1 MELKKCIVL
10 SDSFKGTLSSREIC
24 RIAKQVFAELAP
36 ACTCIALPVADGGEG
51 TVDCFHACCGGRLV
65 TVTVTGPFLTEK
77 RQVRYALLGDG
88 TAVIECAS
96 SAGLP
101 LVQDRK
107 DPLRTT
113 TYGIG
118 EQMAHAQANGA
129 KRIILGL
136 GGSATNDGGCGAA
149 AALGVRF
156 FDENNEEFLPTGG
169 TLCRIRRMDA
179 AGLGLHIPIT
189 VMCDVENPLF
199 GERGAA
205 YVFAPQKG
213 ADEPTVKLL
222 DEGLRNFGSVLAETF
237 GKNFAAMCG
246 AGAAGGFGAGAAAF
260 FGGSMQKGIDIVLQ
274 QIRFDELLQGCDL
287 VITGEGRLDRQS
299 LNGKVIS
306 GVAKH
311 AKARNVPVVAI
322 VGSVGEEC
330 SATYAAGISA
340 VFPINRR
347 AQDLR
352 RSRRFSSLNY
362 RRTLADIL
370 RLILAIK

>member
-10 SDSFKGTLSSREIC
+10 SDSFKGTLSSREIG
-24 RIAKQVFAELAP
+24 RIAKQVVTELAP
-36 ACTCIALPVADGGEG
+36 QCSCIAVPVADGGEG
-51 TVDCFHACCGGRLV
+51 TVDCFLASCGGKAV
-65 TVTVTGPFLTEK
+65 TIKVTGPFPGEK
-77 RQVRYALLGDG
+77 RQVRYAILHDK

-101 LVQDRK
+101 LVMNRR
-107 DPLRTT
+107 DPCRTT

-118 EQMAHAQANGA
+118 EQMAHAQTQGA

-156 FDENNEEFLPTGG
+156 FDENNCEFLPTGG
-169 TLCRIRRMDA
+169 TLHRIRRIDTA
-179 AGLGLHIPIT
+179 ELRLSIPVT
-189 VMCDVENPLF
+189 VMCDVDNPLF

-213 ADEPTVKLL
+213 ANENTVTLL
-222 DEGLRNFGSVLAETF
+222 DDGLQVFDRALWKTF
-237 GKNFAAMCG
+237 GKSFADMPG

-260 FGGSMQKGIDIVLQ
+260 FGGTLQKGIDIVLQ
-274 QIRFDELLQGCDL
+274 QIRFDELLHNCDL

-299 LNGKVIS
+299 LHGKVIS
-306 GVAKH
+306 GVAAH
-311 AKARNVPVVAI
+311 AKAQNVPVVAI
-322 VGSVGEEC
+322 VGSVGEENREI
-330 SATYAAGISA
+330 YDAGISA
-340 VFPINRR
+340 VFSINRR

-352 RSRRFSSLNY
+352 KSRRFSAVNY
-362 RRTLADIL
+362 RRTLSDVL
-370 RLILAIK
+370 RLVLVMK

>member
-10 SDSFKGTLSSREIC
+10 SDSFKGTLSSGEIC
-24 RIAKQVFAELAP
+24 RIAKQVFGELAP
-36 ACTCIALPVADGGEG
+36 ACDCIALPVADGGEG
-51 TVDCFHACCGGRLV
+51 TVDCFLASCGGRLI
-65 TVTVTGPFLTEK
+65 TIEVTGPFPDEK
-77 RQVRYALLGDG
+77 RKVHYAMLGDG

-101 LVQDRK
+101 LVADRK

-129 KRIILGL
+129 GRIILGL

-156 FDENNEEFLPTGG
+156 FDESNEEFLPTGG
-169 TLCRIRRMDA
+169 TLHRIRRIDTKA
-179 AGLGLHIPIT
+179 LRLKIPVT

-213 ADEPTVKLL
+213 ADERTVKLL
-222 DEGLRNFGSVLAETF
+222 DEGLRSFGSILEKSF
-237 GKNFAAMCG
+237 GKSFSAMRG

-260 FGGSMQKGIDIVLQ
+260 FGGSLQKGIDIVLG

-311 AKARNVPVVAI
+311 AKAQNVPVIAL

-340 VFPINRR
+340 VFSINRR

-362 RRTLADIL
+362 RRTLADVL
-370 RLILAIK
+370 RLILAMK

>member
-10 SDSFKGTLSSREIC
+10 SDSFKGTLSSAEIC
-24 RIAKQVFAELAP
+24 RIAKQVTAELAP
-36 ACTCIALPVADGGEG
+36 KCECIALPVADGGEG
-51 TVDCFHACCGGRLV
+51 TVDCFRAACGGRLISA
-65 TVTVTGPFLTEK
+65 TVTGPFPGERCTA
-77 RQVRYALLGDG
+77 RYALLGDG

-101 LVQDRK
+101 LVAGRK

-118 EQMAHAQANGA
+118 EQMAHAQSRGA

-149 AALGVRF
+149 AALGIRF
-156 FDENNEEFLPTGG
+156 LDERGEEFLPTGG
-169 TLCRIRRMDA
+169 TLHRIHRIDTA
-179 AGLGLHIPIT
+179 AYTLHIPVI
-189 VMCDVENPLF
+189 VMCDVDNPLF

-213 ADEPTVKLL
+213 ADEAAVKLL
-222 DEGLRNFGSVLAETF
+222 DEGLQTLGQALRQCF
-237 GKNFAAMCG
+237 GKDFSAMPG

-260 FGGSMQKGIDIVLQ
+260 FGAELQKGIAVVLR
-274 QIRFDELLQGCDL
+274 QIRFEELLQGADL

-299 LNGKVIS
+299 LHGKVIS
-306 GVAKH
+306 GVAAQ
-311 AKARNVPVVAI
+311 AKAQGVPVVAI

-330 SATYAAGISA
+330 REIYDAGISA
-340 VFPINRR
+340 VFTINRR

-352 RSRRFSSLNY
+352 KSRRFSAVNY
-362 RRTLADIL
+362 HRTLADVL
-370 RLILAIK
+370 RLILAMK

>member
-10 SDSFKGTLSSREIC
+10 SDSFKGTLSSGEIC
-24 RIAKQVFAELAP
+24 RIAKQVFGELAP
-36 ACTCIALPVADGGEG
+36 ACDCIALPVADGGEG
-51 TVDCFHACCGGRLV
+51 TVDCFLASCGGRLI
-65 TVTVTGPFLTEK
+65 TIEVTGPFPDEK
-77 RQVRYALLGDG
+77 RKVHYAMLGNG

-101 LVQDRK
+101 LVADRK

-129 KRIILGL
+129 GRIILGL

-169 TLCRIRRMDA
+169 TLHRIRRIDTKA
-179 AGLGLHIPIT
+179 LRLKIPVT

-213 ADEPTVKLL
+213 ADERTVKML
-222 DEGLRNFGSVLAETF
+222 DEGLRSFGSILEESF
-237 GKNFAAMCG
+237 GKSFSAMRG

-260 FGGSMQKGIDIVLQ
+260 FGGSLQKGIDIVLG

-299 LNGKVIS
+299 LSGKVIS

-311 AKARNVPVVAI
+311 AKAQNVPVIAL

-340 VFPINRR
+340 VFSINRR

-362 RRTLADIL
+362 RRTLADVL
-370 RLILAIK
+370 RLILAMK